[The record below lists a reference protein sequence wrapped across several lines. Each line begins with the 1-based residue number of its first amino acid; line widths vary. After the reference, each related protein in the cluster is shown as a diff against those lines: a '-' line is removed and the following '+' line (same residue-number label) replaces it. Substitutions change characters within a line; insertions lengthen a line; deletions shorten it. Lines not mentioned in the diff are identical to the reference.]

1 MPVRLD
7 AGREAEEARRLDVRG
22 APTILVLDGQRN
34 EMDRVS
40 GLVEKAVLL
49 ERLTEARR
57 GKLTFREAKRQAQ
70 RDPADVRANWKV
82 AQSYLEDGREDLA
95 EAHLRN
101 VIAHDEQNTS
111 GYTDNAMFTLGFV
124 LGRRGEYAKAAKC
137 LTEVLERWPG
147 FKDRDKAL
155 YCLGLCQL
163 AVGDKE
169 NGRATLEKL
178 TAEFP
183 DSGAAA
189 GAKKALEKLGAK

>member
-1 MPVRLD
+1 ML
-7 AGREAEEARRLDVRG
+7 
-22 APTILVLDGQRN
+22 
-34 EMDRVS
+34 
-40 GLVEKAVLL
+40 
-49 ERLTEARR
+49 
-57 GKLTFREAKRQAQ
+57 FR
-70 RDPADVRANWKV
+70 
-82 AQSYLEDGREDLA
+82 S
-95 EAHLRN
+95 
-101 VIAHDEQNTS
+101 EQNTS